1 MIRGWAVIM
10 FGSMN
15 IINLV
20 NLRSS
25 RGSLYDMTPHEQA
38 TQS

>member
-25 RGSLYDMTPHEQA
+25 GGSLYDMTPHEQP